1 MHHALCVQAFSP
13 ANAQIAPPAGGMGK
27 RNQHRST
34 VGGGGGQRGQAKGQY
49 ATATRGALTSG
60 KSGGGGGAQPPWG
73 QEQDPDRACP
83 WPAISKCS
91 IPTPH
96 VSRRRRDV
104 AYLTALPRCPIQCA
118 CIRYHSPTPSATTKR
133 LCSPARPL
141 DLRKICMSVSAPVP
155 AKSIAET
162 INSAPE
168 NILHTAPAT
177 VTSTSLHRRT
187 SVRLLHSSLDL
198 HIDIDAIPPLA
209 WRSAFHQELMN
220 SH

>member
-104 AYLTALPRCPIQCA
+104 AYLTALPRCPIQC
-118 CIRYHSPTPSATTKR
+118 
-133 LCSPARPL
+133 
-141 DLRKICMSVSAPVP
+141 VP
-155 AKSIAET
+155 ASGITLPPPRPPQRDCAHLRGPWICEKSAC
-162 INSAPE
+162 
-168 NILHTAPAT
+168 
-177 VTSTSLHRRT
+177 
-187 SVRLLHSSLDL
+187 
-198 HIDIDAIPPLA
+198 
-209 WRSAFHQELMN
+209 RSARQSQPN
-220 SH
+220 R